1 MQVQVT
7 VSIQSP
13 LNLIL
18 GPVSGDFI
26 VSLSTGGTASGREF
40 YQFVL
45 SSSSSSS
52 SKISLE
58 CHFSSCT
65 DQLQSLPSMILV
77 SRN

>member
-26 VSLSTGGTASGREF
+26 VSLSAGGTALGREF

-45 SSSSSSS
+45 SSSSS

-65 DQLQSLPSMILV
+65 DQLHSLPSMILV
-77 SRN
+77 SRH